1 MSLTIPGSNF
11 KLKNDNKI
19 YQFVGYNC
27 NNDILYRYND
37 NNLFSTIKENISE
50 IIYEPTLFQKYH
62 IRF

>member
-37 NNLFSTIKENISE
+37 NNLFFSNSKKDYYRRKCE
-50 IIYEPTLFQKYH
+50 IAY
-62 IRF
+62 